1 MDTRPTPKP
10 LTPAGELVRG
20 ITRSQAVT
28 MVVGSMIGTGIFI
41 VSADMVRQ
49 VVHPGLVLL
58 AWGLAGIIITAGGLT
73 YAELGS
79 MFPRA
84 GGLYVYLREGISP
97 LVGFLYGWTLFAVI
111 WTGGIA
117 AAAVGFAR
125 YAGVVFP
132 GLTPE
137 VFFGTT
143 VQLPTGPITIGLSP
157 QRLAAVAS
165 IVLITWINVRGVR
178 TAAAIQ
184 AAFTV
189 IKVAAVVLLLGLGL
203 TLGRQPDAL
212 VANFGASFW
221 PSAVTGSVIAAF
233 GLALIG
239 PLFTM
244 DGWYALCFA
253 ASELED
259 GKRTLPFALTTGT
272 GFIALLFLGLNLAY
286 FTVLPAAAIGGAGE
300 DRVASAVM
308 AGMFGPIGEKLMAG
322 AIMISAF
329 GLNLGIILGGGR
341 VFYAMARDGLF
352 FAAAGRLHP
361 THATPANALILQAA
375 WICALCLSGTYGQL
389 IDFTIAASLLFA
401 LLIPIALFALR
412 RSRPKLVR
420 PAPVIGYPLVPAFY
434 TAACAWVLVA
444 VVWQRPSYTWPGLIL
459 VTIGIP
465 IYWLQRR
472 GRRTLG
478 PAQQRPGD
486 SR

>member
-1 MDTRPTPKP
+1 M
-10 LTPAGELVRG
+10 VRG
-20 ITRSQAVT
+20 ISRSQAVA

-41 VSADMVRQ
+41 VTADMVRQ
-49 VVHPGLVLL
+49 VTHPGLVLL
-58 AWGLAGIIITAGGLT
+58 AWAVAGVVLVTGGLT

-97 LVGFLYGWTLFAVI
+97 VVGFLYGWTLFAVI

-132 GLTPE
+132 GLTAD
-137 VFFGTT
+137 VFWGAT
-143 VQLPTGPITIGLSP
+143 VALPTGPITIGLSP

-165 IVLITWINVRGVR
+165 IAIISWINVRGVR
-178 TAAAIQ
+178 TAAVVQ
-184 AAFTV
+184 AAFTL
-189 IKVAAVVLLLGLGL
+189 IKATAVVLLLALGL
-203 TLGRQPDAL
+203 TIGRQPEA
-212 VANFGASFW
+212 VAANFGVAFW
-221 PSAVTGSVIAAF
+221 PTAIDGQLIAAF

-259 GKRTLPFALTTGT
+259 GARSLPFALTTGT
-272 GFIALLFLGLNLAY
+272 IAIAILFLALNLAY
-286 FTVLPAAAIGGAGE
+286 FTVLPAPAIAAAGE

-308 AGMFGPIGEKLMAG
+308 AEMFGPIGERIMAA

-329 GLNLGIILGGGR
+329 GLNLGLVLGGAR

-352 FAAAGRLHP
+352 FASAGRLHP
-361 THATPANALILQAA
+361 THATPATALVMQGV
-375 WICALCLSGTYGQL
+375 WISVLCLSGSYGQL

-401 LLIPIALFALR
+401 LLLPIALFVLR
-412 RSRPKLVR
+412 KRRPDLPR
-420 PAPVIGYPLVPAFY
+420 PAPVAGYPIVPAIY
-434 TAACAWVLVA
+434 TAASAWVLVA
-444 VVWQRPSYTWPGLIL
+444 VVWQRPSYTWPGLVL
-459 VTIGIP
+459 VGLGLP
-465 IYWLQRR
+465 VYWLLQRR
-472 GRRTLG
+472 QSTG
-478 PAQQRPGD
+478 
-486 SR
+486 